1 MRPGAAMIMVNI
13 CVRVITFGL
22 RPMAEQLVGKKVD
35 SPFFPGGP
43 S

>member
-1 MRPGAAMIMVNI
+1 MREGNNYVH
-13 CVRVITFGL
+13 VITFGL
-22 RPMAEQLVGKKVD
+22 RPTAEQLGGKKVVGKKVD